1 MASEDVATPPARGV
15 FVRAGLAL
23 QARWSGLLLCAVIAL
38 AASFIARLHGGPPV
52 PYALL
57 FGVSFHFLHDDARI
71 RAGLALCSG
80 PLLRLGVALLGVR
93 ITLDQ
98 MAALGTATV
107 ASVVVCVAGTILA
120 GVWLARRLGMGTAQ
134 GVLSGGATAIC
145 GASAALAI
153 AAVLPR
159 SDRQDRFTVLVV
171 AMVTALST
179 LAMMLYPL
187 LAHAL
192 GLSDNEAGI
201 FIGASIHDVAQ
212 VVAAG
217 YLMGTH
223 AGDTATI
230 VKLLRVAMLVAV
242 VAAVAFAFGAR
253 RAASP
258 EPSIGVRRWIGLVP
272 WFLWLFVA
280 LVLLRSAHVVP
291 TAVEPVAGEVSR
303 ACLLLAIA
311 ALGVRTS
318 LPQLLR
324 IGWRPMLL
332 LLVETLWLAAAVLLA
347 IVLARAA

>member
-1 MASEDVATPPARGV
+1 MASQDAVPPPVPGV
-15 FVRAGLAL
+15 FGRAVIAL

-38 AASFIARLHGGPPV
+38 AASFIDRLHGGPPV

-98 MAALGTATV
+98 IAALGTATV
-107 ASVVVCVAGTILA
+107 ASVAACVASTIVA

-179 LAMMLYPL
+179 LAMLLYPL
-187 LAHAL
+187 LARSL
-192 GLSDNEAGI
+192 DLSDVEAGV

-217 YLMGTH
+217 YLMGAHT
-223 AGDTATI
+223 GDTATI

-242 VAAVAFAFGAR
+242 VAAVAFAFQARIDAAPAASRGAR
-253 RAASP
+253 R
-258 EPSIGVRRWIGLVP
+258 WIALVP
-272 WFLWLFVA
+272 WFLWLFAA
-280 LVLLRSAHVVP
+280 LVLLRSAHLVP
-291 TAVEPVAGEVSR
+291 TAIEPMLGEISR
-303 ACLLLAIA
+303 VCLLLAIA

-332 LLVETLWLAAAVLLA
+332 LVVETLWLAAVVLLA
-347 IVLARAA
+347 IAFLRPG